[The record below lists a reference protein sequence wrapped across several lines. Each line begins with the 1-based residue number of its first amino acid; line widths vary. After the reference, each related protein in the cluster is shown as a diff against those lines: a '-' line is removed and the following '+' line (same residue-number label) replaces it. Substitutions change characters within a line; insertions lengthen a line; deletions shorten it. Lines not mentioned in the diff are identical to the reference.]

1 MSSLQISEIC
11 LALKMAPFRWVK
23 YSPFFWG
30 LIWLPLSGPVQSN
43 DLGLIWTQGLMS
55 PSLRWNNPLKG
66 LFWLKLCSS
75 DSRRGRIRLQC
86 PQSWWQSLLFS
97 KWIKFTLST
106 CKLYNQ
112 RNKIIAANVGDEWS
126 VYQWI
131 PGLPFY
137 CVLLSG
143 LSSTTIQCPFE
154 SEKII

>member
-1 MSSLQISEIC
+1 
-11 LALKMAPFRWVK
+11 MAPFRWVK

-66 LFWLKLCSS
+66 LVWLKLCSS

-143 LSSTTIQCPFE
+143 LSSSTIQCPFE